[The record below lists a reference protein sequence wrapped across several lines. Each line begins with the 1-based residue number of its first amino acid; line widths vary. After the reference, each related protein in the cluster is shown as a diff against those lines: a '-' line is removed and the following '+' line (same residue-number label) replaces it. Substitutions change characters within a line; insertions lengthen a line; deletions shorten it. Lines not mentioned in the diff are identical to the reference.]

1 MLVTE
6 RVEYEAFFGNEGV
19 AVRRNPI
26 NCGRRVKA
34 PRYEIKL
41 IIKKVIA
48 RPLRRK
54 TNQIVEKKA

>member
-26 NCGRRVKA
+26 K

-41 IIKKVIA
+41 IIKKAIA
-48 RPLRRK
+48 QPLRRK
-54 TNQIVEKKA
+54 NNQTVEKKA